1 MLKILNTDQIR
12 EWDSFTIENE
22 RIASIDLMER
32 ACLEFVKWFVEK
44 FDPDQKVAVVCG
56 TGNNGGDGLGI
67 ARLLTERGYKTDVW
81 VIRGGVSE
89 SPDFLLNFD
98 RLPEEVGCFEI
109 KDKCAGETFSP
120 YAILIDGIFGSGL
133 NRPAEGIY
141 QEVIAI
147 MNSTSA
153 SRIAIDIPSGMFADR
168 PIEGT
173 VLRADF
179 TVTFQLPKLAFF
191 VPESG
196 RKAGLWSSV
205 DIKLSKSY
213 LEQAGTSHF
222 YITRRAIS
230 KLIKKRDRF
239 AHKGAFG
246 KALIVAGSQGKM
258 GACVLAAKAAM
269 RAGAG
274 LLTVHIPKI
283 GYSIVQTAVPEA
295 MATVD
300 ADENIFSVVPE
311 HEGFTAVGIGPGLGQ
326 AAKSVLALGQLL
338 EQTKR
343 PLVIDADGLNILA
356 ANRELLHLVPP
367 GSILTPHGGELERLV
382 GISANGFEQLQKTKS
397 LATQLGAIVVL
408 KGAYSAIATPEGKVY
423 FNSTGNAGMAT
434 GGSGD
439 VLTGILTSILA
450 QGYTS
455 LDAALFG
462 VYLHGLAGDLAAFD
476 KGQESLIASDI
487 VDYLPQAV
495 KKLTIHQ
502 KKSFSG

>member
-22 RIASIDLMER
+22 GIASIDLMER

-44 FDPDQKVAVVCG
+44 FDPDQRVAVVCG

-67 ARLLTERGYKTDVW
+67 ARLLSERGHKIDVW
-81 VIRGGVSE
+81 VIRGGVGE
-89 SPDFLLNFD
+89 SPDFLLNFN
-98 RLPEEVGCFEI
+98 RLPEEVSCFEI
-109 KDKCAGETFSP
+109 KGKCAPETFSS
-120 YAILIDGIFGSGL
+120 YSILIDGIFGSGL

-141 QEVIAI
+141 QEVITI

-153 SRIAIDIPSGMFADR
+153 SRISIDIPSGMFADKHS
-168 PIEGT
+168 EGT

-196 RKAGLWSSV
+196 RKVGVWSSV
-205 DIKLSKSY
+205 DIKLSKSF
-213 LEQAGTSHF
+213 LERTETCYF
-222 YITRRAIS
+222 LTTRTAIS
-230 KLIKKRDRF
+230 KLIRERDRF
-239 AHKGAFG
+239 AHKGTFG

-269 RAGAG
+269 RAGVG

-300 ADENIFSVVPE
+300 PDENVLSVVPE
-311 HEGFTAVGIGPGLGQ
+311 HEGSTAVGVGPGLGQ
-326 AAKSVLALGQLL
+326 DAKSVLALGQLL

-356 ANRELLHLVPP
+356 ANRELLHLVPT

-382 GISANGFEQLQKTKS
+382 GVSTNGFEQLDRARS
-397 LATQLGAIVVL
+397 LATQLKSFIVL
-408 KGAYSAIATPEGKVY
+408 KGANTAVVSPEGKVY

-439 VLTGILTSILA
+439 VLTGVLTSLLA
-450 QGYTS
+450 QSYTS
-455 LDAALFG
+455 SEAAMLG
-462 VYLHGLAGDLAAFD
+462 VYIHGLAGDLAAYE
-476 KGQESLIASDI
+476 KGQQSLIASDI
-487 VDYLPQAV
+487 VDYLPQAI